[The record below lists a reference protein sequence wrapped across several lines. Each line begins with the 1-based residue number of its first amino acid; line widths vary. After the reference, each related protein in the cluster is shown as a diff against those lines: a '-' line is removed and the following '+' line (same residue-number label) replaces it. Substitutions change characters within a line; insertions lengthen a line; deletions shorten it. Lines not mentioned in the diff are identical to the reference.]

1 MTKEACKQRGC
12 TGVIEE
18 GYCNIC
24 GLAQARPAA
33 ATPAS
38 KASTPSRPVSGRGN
52 SIVTGTGSTPVS
64 HAKPGSRRSTRSS
77 SARSTRRSLGAGLIS
92 VPELPSTDP
101 EKAIMAEQRVPEHKR
116 YCANCEKPLA
126 REKGFCGQCGQK
138 YSFIP
143 TLRTGDLLDGQ
154 YEVKG
159 ALAYGGLGWIYL
171 AFDRLLS
178 RYVVLKG
185 LLNTEDA
192 AAASV
197 AVAERQFLAAVKH
210 PNIVGIYNFVQNGIE
225 GFIVMEY
232 VGGKTL
238 RDIRKTRG
246 PLPPAEAIAYIH
258 RILGAFSY
266 LHQMKLVYCDFKPE
280 NVMLEQGDV
289 KLIDLGGVRR
299 LDDPKGDIY
308 GTVGYSAPEANEGPT
323 VQSDLFTI
331 GRTLAVLLTEIRGF
345 GKEHRVSLPAPDE
358 EPLFGQQESLYRFL
372 LRATAPDPNDR
383 FESAGQ
389 MADQLLGV
397 LREVVA
403 VETGTPHS
411 APSTY
416 FGGDLLS
423 LTVTDRLRPVRP
435 DQRQLPTVNPDAGDP
450 AFNAVANAAALP
462 SLDQRISALRKAAA
476 DYPKSIEAP
485 LRLAQGLIA
494 AEGTNFEEAASILTQ
509 TEASDPWD
517 WRVRWVRGCL
527 LLAQTRYKEAQAQ
540 FDQVYFEL
548 PGEIAPKLGFAMAA
562 ELGGNYE
569 LAARMYELISKTDST
584 FLSAAFGRARCL
596 CSMGDRKTAVE
607 ALTRVPK
614 DSSLHLTSQI
624 ETARAWIGKGR
635 SNIGAEEL
643 AGASAAIE
651 NVALNGMERYTLSK
665 HLLETALN
673 LITSG
678 RVTPDAKVRI
688 LGEPL
693 REFELR
699 RGLEK
704 YYRAMAHLA
713 VGDDR
718 VNLVDEANRVRPRS
732 LF

>member
-1 MTKEACKQRGC
+1 MTREACKQRGC

-18 GYCNIC
+18 GYCSVC
-24 GLAQARPAA
+24 GLAAQARAA
-33 ATPAS
+33 APPSGKSSNSVSSHAAS
-38 KASTPSRPVSGRGN
+38 ARSS
-52 SIVTGTGSTPVS
+52 SIVTGTGSTPIS
-64 HAKPGSRRSTRSS
+64 HPRSATRRSTRSGS
-77 SARSTRRSLGAGLIS
+77 NRSTRRSLGAGLVS

-101 EKAIMAEQRVPEHKR
+101 EKAVMADQRVPEHKR
-116 YCANCEKPLA
+116 YCANCDKPLV
-126 REKGFCGQCGQK
+126 REKGFCGQCGHK

-143 TLRTGDLLDGQ
+143 TLHTGDLLAGQ

-210 PNIVGIYNFVQNGIE
+210 PNIVAIYNFVQRGAE

-232 VGGKTL
+232 VGGQTL

-258 RILGAFSY
+258 RILGSFSY
-266 LHQMKLVYCDFKPE
+266 LHERKMVYCDFKPE

-323 VQSDLFTI
+323 VQSDLFTV

-345 GKEHRVSLPAPDE
+345 SKEHRSSLPAPDE
-358 EPLFGQQESLYRFL
+358 EPLFAREESLYRFL
-372 LRATAPDPNDR
+372 LRATAENPNDR
-383 FESAGQ
+383 FESADQ
-389 MADQLLGV
+389 MADQLMGV
-397 LREVVA
+397 LREIVA
-403 VETGTPHS
+403 VETGVPRPATSP
-411 APSTY
+411 Y
-416 FGGDLLS
+416 FGADMLP
-423 LTVTDRLRPVRP
+423 LTITDRLRPVRP
-435 DQRQLPTVNPDAGDP
+435 DQRQLPTPNLDRDDP
-450 AFNAVANAAALP
+450 GFSAVANASSLP
-462 SLDQRISALRKAAA
+462 KLDQRVAALRKTAA
-476 DYPKSIEAP
+476 DVPKSAEAR
-485 LRLAQGLIA
+485 LRLAHFLIGT
-494 AEGTNFEEAASILTQ
+494 EGFDEAAAILAQ
-509 TEASDPWD
+509 VEAADPWD
-517 WRVRWVRGCL
+517 WRVRWYRGCL
-527 LLAQTRYKEAQAQ
+527 LMAQTNYKDAQAQ

-569 LAARMYELISKTDST
+569 LAARMYDLISKTDST
-584 FLSAAFGRARCL
+584 FLSAAFGHARCL
-596 CSMGDRKTAVE
+596 CALGDRKNAVE

-624 ETARAWIGKGR
+624 ECARAWIGKGR

-651 NVALNGMERYTLSK
+651 NVSLNGMERYTLAK

-678 RVTPDAKVRI
+678 RVTPNAKVRV

-713 VGDDR
+713 HGDDR
-718 VNLVDEANRVRPRS
+718 VNLVDEANRIRPRT

>member
-1 MTKEACKQRGC
+1 MTKEACKQPGC
-12 TGVIEE
+12 AGIIED

-24 GLAQARPAA
+24 GLAQARPAPVA
-33 ATPAS
+33 PS
-38 KASTPSRPVSGRGN
+38 KASAPSRPVSGRSS

-64 HAKPGSRRSTRSS
+64 HAKPGSRRSARSS

-92 VPELPSTDP
+92 VPELPSIDP
-101 EKAIMAEQRVPEHKR
+101 EKAIMADQRVPEHKR

-143 TLRTGDLLDGQ
+143 TLRTGDLLAGQ

-192 AAASV
+192 AAAAV

-210 PNIVGIYNFVQNGIE
+210 PNIVGIYNFVQSGHE

-232 VGGKTL
+232 VGGQTL
-238 RDIRKTRG
+238 RDIRKSRG

-266 LHQMKLVYCDFKPE
+266 LHQLKLVYCDFKPE
-280 NVMLEQGDV
+280 NVMLEHDDV

-323 VQSDLFTI
+323 IQSDLFTI

-345 GKEHRVSLPAPDE
+345 SKEHRVTLPAPDE
-358 EPLFGQQESLYRFL
+358 EPLFAQQESLYRFL
-372 LRATAPDPNDR
+372 LRATAENPNDR
-383 FESAGQ
+383 FESADQ
-389 MADQLLGV
+389 MAGQLLGV
-397 LREVVA
+397 LREIVA
-403 VETGTPHS
+403 VESGTPRPAAS
-411 APSTY
+411 SY

-423 LTVTDRLRPVRP
+423 LAVTDRLRPVRP
-435 DQRQLPTVNPDAGDP
+435 EQRQLPSLNPDSNDP
-450 AFNAVANAAALP
+450 GFNAVANAGALQT
-462 SLDQRISALRKAAA
+462 LDQRISALRKAAA
-476 DYPKSIEAP
+476 DNPKSIEAR
-485 LRLAQGLIA
+485 LRLAQSLIA
-494 AEGTNFEEAASILTQ
+494 AEGANLEEASAILTKL
-509 TEASDPWD
+509 EVDDPWD

-527 LLAQTRYKEAQAQ
+527 FLAQTNYKEAQAE

-569 LAARMYELISKTDST
+569 LAARMYELISRTDST
-584 FLSAAFGRARCL
+584 FLSASFGLARCL
-596 CSMGDRKTAVE
+596 CAIGDRKKAAE
-607 ALTRVPK
+607 ALTRIPK
-614 DSSLHLTSQI
+614 DSSLHLTAQI

-635 SNIGAEEL
+635 SLIGADEL
-643 AGASAAIE
+643 AGASTAIE
-651 NVALNGMERYTLSK
+651 NVALNGMERYTLSR

-678 RVTPDAKVRI
+678 RVTPNAKVRV

-693 REFELR
+693 REYELR

-713 VGDDR
+713 QGDDR
-718 VNLVDEANRVRPRS
+718 VNLVDEANRVRPRT